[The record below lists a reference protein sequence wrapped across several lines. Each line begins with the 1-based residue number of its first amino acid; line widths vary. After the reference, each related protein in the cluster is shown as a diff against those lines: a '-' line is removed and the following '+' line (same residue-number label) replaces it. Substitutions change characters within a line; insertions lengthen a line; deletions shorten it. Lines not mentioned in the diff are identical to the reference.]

1 MPRAISKETDFLYT
15 LHHQSYKKGQINI
28 MRQHHLLLGAHM
40 SIAGGVHTAVDRAAS
55 IGCTA
60 LQVFTKNNNQWNGK
74 LFTEEDIQLY
84 KKKIEAVGISPVVSH
99 DSYLINLCGTNPDV
113 LKKSRAAFI
122 DELERC
128 EQLGIPLLNFHPGS
142 HLGAGDDEGIKLI
155 CESLNIAHDK
165 TKNIKV
171 KSVLEVTAGQG
182 TNVGYTFEHLRT
194 IIDGVDNPERM
205 AVCID
210 TCHIFAAGYDIAS
223 ENGYEKTFKEFDEI
237 VGLDRLIAFHIND
250 SKKGLGSHVDR
261 HEQIGKGMIGLTGFR
276 LLMND
281 ERFAHIPKIFE
292 TPKSD
297 DLHED
302 VENMNVLKSLVKK

>member
-1 MPRAISKETDFLYT
+1 MNSLKP
-15 LHHQSYKKGQINI
+15 
-28 MRQHHLLLGAHM
+28 LLGAHM
-40 SIAGGVHTAVDRAAS
+40 SVAGGVHTAVDRATS

-74 LFTEEDIQLY
+74 PFIEEDILQY
-84 KKKIEAVGISPVVSH
+84 KQKISAAGISSVVSH
-99 DSYLINLCGTNPDV
+99 DSYLINLCGTNPDI

-155 CESLNIAHDK
+155 CESLNIAHDR
-165 TKNIKV
+165 TKNYKV
-171 KSVLEVTAGQG
+171 KSVLEATAGQG
-182 TNVGYTFEHLRT
+182 TNVGYKFEHLRA
-194 IIDGVDNPERM
+194 IIDDVENPERM

-210 TCHIFAAGYDIAS
+210 TCHIFAAGYDIAT
-223 ENGYEKTFKEFDEI
+223 EKGYEGTFKQFDEI
-237 VGLDRLIAFHIND
+237 VGLDRLVAFHIND

-261 HEQIGKGMIGLTGFR
+261 HEHIGKGAIGLTGFK

-281 ERFAHIPKIFE
+281 ERFINIPKILE
-292 TPKSD
+292 TPKSE

-302 VENMNVLKSLVKK
+302 VENMNVLKGLLKA